1 MRSENHTMT
10 ISKGKHVTIEY
21 QLFVDNV
28 NGEMVEETA
37 ENNPFT
43 FVFGEDMMLDKF
55 EDGLS
60 GLKAADKFSITI
72 KCADAWGEDRE
83 DLFIE
88 FDKKVF
94 LDEEDGLDEEA
105 IAEGE
110 IVPMEDDDGN
120 EVMGV
125 VVENKAT
132 SIILDLNH
140 PMAGEDV
147 HFEGAVLEVA
157 DPQNN

>member
-1 MRSENHTMT
+1 MT

-21 QLFVDNV
+21 QLFVGDV

-43 FVFGEDMMLDKF
+43 FVFGEEMMLEKF
-55 EDGLS
+55 EEGLND
-60 GLKAADKFSITI
+60 LKAGENFSISI
-72 KCADAWGEDRE
+72 KCDDAWGQDRA

-94 LDEEDGLDEEA
+94 LDEDGVDEEV

-110 IVPMEDDDGN
+110 IVPMEDDEGN

-125 VVENKAT
+125 VVENKDN
-132 SIILDLNH
+132 SIVLDLNH

-147 HFEGAVLEVA
+147 HFEGTVLEVS